1 MNLPLFGGEKGGQ
14 MVTIR
19 VVLDLNGDT
28 IEPKQFLKE
37 FYEYINKGYYI
48 KECEYEHGE
57 NEQGKGQAV

>member
-1 MNLPLFGGEKGGQ
+1 